1 MPWEKQFDVDETLKK
16 AGEAFWA
23 NGFEATSM
31 SDLLKAMGIQ
41 KGSFYNTYGSKHEIY
56 LRALEQYA
64 SARFGE
70 MEQRIVGQT
79 AVEALCAHFEAVYE
93 DCISP
98 MGHRGCML
106 INCALE
112 MAHHD
117 RPSQAIVKR
126 GLARHEKILRDLIRA
141 GQEAAEIDRELD
153 SEATAKAMM
162 SFIMGMRIYSRSGSD
177 PGAVRTLADQAIKL
191 VAPAKS
197 AR

>member
-1 MPWEKQFDVDETLKK
+1 
-16 AGEAFWA
+16 
-23 NGFEATSM
+23 
-31 SDLLKAMGIQ
+31 
-41 KGSFYNTYGSKHEIY
+41 

-70 MEQRIVGQT
+70 LERLAVGTT
-79 AVEALCAHFEAVYE
+79 AIAALRAHFEAIYE

-117 RPSQAIVKR
+117 RPSQAIVKK
-126 GLARHEKILRDLIRA
+126 GLARHERILRDLIEA
-141 GQEAAEIDRELD
+141 GQKAAEIDRELD

-162 SFIMGMRIYSRSGSD
+162 SLIMGMRIYSRSGSD

-197 AR
+197 HR